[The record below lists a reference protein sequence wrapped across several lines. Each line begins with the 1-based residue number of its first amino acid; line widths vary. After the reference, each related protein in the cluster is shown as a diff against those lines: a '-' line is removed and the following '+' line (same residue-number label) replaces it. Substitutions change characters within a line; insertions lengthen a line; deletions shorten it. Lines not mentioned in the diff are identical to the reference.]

1 MFKTKIDDNFYNYLV
16 KDARLVGKPGI
27 PMLMKTNNA
36 QVPKGL
42 IPFDKARKRI
52 CLNRYIHFYLFDKF
66 FSSILTATKKHIDL
80 LKSYAGVITPDFSI
94 LINQAKCLQETN
106 TYFSRAVGFYLQ
118 KQGIPVIPNVRWGD
132 KSTYDFCFLGIPKN
146 SIVAISTHGCIRNK
160 DLREIFK
167 KGLHQMLKVIEPT
180 DVIVHG
186 SKAKDIFNKYAN
198 NTRFHFYPSWASEML
213 KKKDGD

>member
-1 MFKTKIDDNFYNYLV
+1 MYKTKIDDNFYNYLV

-167 KGLHQMLKVIEPT
+167 KGLHQMLKEAGQV
-180 DVIVHG
+180 
-186 SKAKDIFNKYAN
+186 KC
-198 NTRFHFYPSWASEML
+198 
-213 KKKDGD
+213 